1 MLQESLD
8 EVLGEKISTNY
19 LKDTI
24 ECKLFGI
31 GSESYVVGSHEF
43 YMGYTVKNNMLLT
56 LDAGH
61 FHPTET
67 ISDKLSSIL
76 LFVPEVTLH
85 VSRPERWDSDH
96 VVILN
101 DELMAISQEI
111 VRSGHMDR
119 VHMGLDY
126 FDASINRIG
135 AYVVGIR
142 SAQKA
147 MLQALLEPTDKL
159 RDFEKQ
165 DKRFERLAYLE
176 ELKAMPWNALYNY
189 YCLQQGVPVGD
200 AYIKEIQEY
209 ENQIT
214 SKRV

>member
-1 MLQESLD
+1 
-8 EVLGEKISTNY
+8 
-19 LKDTI
+19 
-24 ECKLFGI
+24 
-31 GSESYVVGSHEF
+31 
-43 YMGYTVKNNMLLT
+43 MLLT

-67 ISDKLSSIL
+67 ISDKLSSML
-76 LFVPEVTLH
+76 LFVPEITLH

-96 VVILN
+96 VVILT
-101 DELMAISQEI
+101 DELLAIAQEI
-111 VRSGHMDR
+111 VRSGQKDR

-159 RDFEKQ
+159 RAYEKQ
-165 DKRFERLAYLE
+165 DKNFQRLAWLE
-176 ELKAMPWNALYNY
+176 ELKALPWNVLYNY
-189 YCLQQGVPVGD
+189 YCDQQDVPVGD
-200 AYIKEIQEY
+200 AYIKVIEEY
-209 ENQIT
+209 EAQTT